1 MNKITM
7 KQLKRLLKE
16 DQYDN
21 LDYDIRD
28 LIEVNV
34 YDIVWDTNIDD
45 NLPDNDEVLV
55 EFAGFQG
62 KSYDY
67 TFDVKEALFDKY
79 GEEPKSFSFDILS
92 YEGSGASI

>member
-1 MNKITM
+1 MKITLNN
-7 KQLKRLLKE
+7 LKKLLKE

-21 LDYDIRD
+21 LDYHIQD

-34 YDIVWDTNIDD
+34 YDIVWDIDIDD

-62 KSYDY
+62 KTYDY
-67 TFDVKEALFDKY
+67 TFDIKEALFDKY
-79 GEEPKSFSFDILS
+79 GEYPKSFSFDIIS
-92 YEGSGASI
+92 YEGSGADI